1 MRQLDPGAPVVRVEE
16 VGGRGGGVAD
26 QDPALRG
33 RPAIVV
39 LQLASTSD
47 VKGLLLRYAE
57 KDGFI

>member
-1 MRQLDPGAPVVRVEE
+1 VDEAAA
-16 VGGRGGGVAD
+16 AD

>member
-26 QDPALRG
+26 QDPD
-33 RPAIVV
+33 PAIVV